1 MIELDI
7 PRISHQRQLPNTI
20 KHKLEAVAEV
30 LMGEDK
36 GVKERM
42 VG

>member
-7 PRISHQRQLPNTI
+7 PRVSHQRQLPNAL
-20 KHKLEAVAEV
+20 KAKLAAISEV
-30 LMGEDK
+30 LMGEDRI
-36 GVKERM
+36 KERM